1 MKFGLFIDRR
11 EAQPRGSTPLR
22 LHASIPRAEGAFAP
36 PRLHASTPLAGVA
49 RAGFTLVELLVVI
62 VIIGILIASFAFST
76 HSARE
81 NARTVKA
88 TAEGRQLADAIRLYC
103 LTNLDS
109 SDSDGDDGGNPMGTL
124 GLNEGINEAKGT
136 LVSKLTDP
144 SANDAKTIY
153 FEANYPTL
161 RGNTLYDPW
170 GHPYRIRVKKAV
182 TDAEDNEDD
191 YVILVPAVGRRRE
204 LKQ

>member
-1 MKFGLFIDRR
+1 MNRLGFFGWRVMT
-11 EAQPRGSTPLR
+11 QPRGATTPR
-22 LHASIPRAEGAFAP
+22 RHDAAR
-36 PRLHASTPLAGVA
+36 RN

-62 VIIGILIASFAFST
+62 AIIGVLIASFAFST
-76 HSARE
+76 TAARE

-103 LTNLDS
+103 LTNLET
-109 SDSDGDDGGNPMGTL
+109 SDGEGDDGGNPMGDL
-124 GLNEGINEAKGT
+124 GLSEGVSEAKGT

-153 FEANYPTL
+153 FEANHPTL
-161 RGNTLYDPW
+161 RNNTLCDPW

-182 TDAEDNEDD
+182 SDAKTNEDD
-191 YVILVPAVGRRRE
+191 YIILVPAVGRHRI
-204 LKQ
+204 LTP